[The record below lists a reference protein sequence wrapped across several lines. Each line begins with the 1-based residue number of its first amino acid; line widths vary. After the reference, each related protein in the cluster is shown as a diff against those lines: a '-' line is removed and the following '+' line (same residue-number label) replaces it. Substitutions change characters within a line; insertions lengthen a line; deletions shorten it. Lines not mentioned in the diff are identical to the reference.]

1 MTQSQVYAVIFASKL
16 KPSAKGYDAMA
27 EEMENLARTQ
37 PGFLGIESARSPN
50 GDGITVCYWESLEAI
65 AAWKANARHLETQ
78 RRGRAEWYERYSL
91 KICRIEREETF

>member
-1 MTQSQVYAVIFASKL
+1 MRPASTL
-16 KPSAKGYDAMA
+16 KPSAKGYEDMA
-27 EEMENLARTQ
+27 DEIAELSKQQ
-37 PGFLGIESARSPN
+37 PGFLGIESVRAPS

-65 AAWKANARHLETQ
+65 KAWKANARHLEAQ